1 MFHSSKPAA
10 AGLLLRARRA
20 GDIDQLL
27 LGAQQQRRTN
37 AQEVPR
43 FHRWS
48 WTVLHQAALQKVAPT
63 ITVLQ

>member
-27 LGAQQQRRTN
+27 LGAQQQRRAN

-43 FHRWS
+43 FHR
-48 WTVLHQAALQKVAPT
+48 
-63 ITVLQ
+63 